1 MDQNFMYLHGSEP
14 LLIALLS
21 NFSPAAVKT
30 AMFDKPD
37 GPGGNPERMKKY
49 LDWCCAAIPLGRIGE
64 VAEVARLATFLGS
77 KEAKFITGTTFPID
91 GSYSNTSYIP
101 KLKH

>member
-1 MDQNFMYLHGSEP
+1 MSLKHQLQ
-14 LLIALLS
+14 LQ
-21 NFSPAAVKT
+21 
-30 AMFDKPD
+30 
-37 GPGGNPERMKKY
+37 Y